1 MTLQSILL
9 LIANKDKLRCLAN
22 FLESPPR
29 QRVSWSQVGAAASK
43 KSSWATIP
51 EFKNDWPRRS
61 AKEESDENYSVERHM
76 GSAPLGSVS
85 YNSNKAVIF
94 WP

>member
-1 MTLQSILL
+1 MLQSILS

-22 FLESPPR
+22 FLESPR
-29 QRVSWSQVGAAASK
+29 GRISWSQAGRSELLHP
-43 KSSWATIP
+43 KSSWVTIP

-76 GSAPLGSVS
+76 GLAPLGYVS
-85 YNSNKAVIF
+85 YNSNKVVIF